1 MCRYKYKETVIMLC
15 KQNESL

>member
-15 KQNESL
+15 KQNPSL